1 MNSVTLDPPQP
12 RGDVLVRDL
21 DGVDRRRTEYVG
33 TAWIDGRPVIEGLAL
48 RPQQGGGP
56 KGIRV
61 PFVDVAFFVPDSLPY
76 TRDRLGGATL
86 SLSTVLQG
94 GEGTVL
100 HAAAEFV
107 DDPSGAPTWI
117 HVRIN
122 AHAPWPT
129 GIGYRIVAMTA
140 PDAAG

>member
-1 MNSVTLDPPQP
+1 MNSVSLDPPPP

-48 RPQQGGGP
+48 RPQAGAGP

-61 PFVDVAFFVPDSLPY
+61 
-76 TRDRLGGATL
+76 
-86 SLSTVLQG
+86 
-94 GEGTVL
+94 
-100 HAAAEFV
+100 
-107 DDPSGAPTWI
+107 PSGAPTWI
-117 HVRIN
+117 HVRIS

-129 GIGYRIVAMTA
+129 GIGYRIVALTD
-140 PDAAG
+140 PDAVG